1 MGLWIWGKE
10 LFEFTCSKRSPRFCT
25 RNQQFVCLL
34 NPLCSQCYGTYL
46 HINKQVDKS
55 EPE

>member
-10 LFEFTCSKRSPRFCT
+10 LFKFTCSKRSPRFCK
-25 RNQQFVCLL
+25 RNQQFVLVL
-34 NPLCSQCYGTYL
+34 KPLCSQCYGTYL